1 VLHQLRVAGARP
13 DAMIADDAMEL
24 LVKAAQGLPRMLNQA
39 SHQALVLAWQAGAG
53 RVDAEAVL
61 EALAR
66 LGIEMPVEEEPSP
79 TADLDAFRLG
89 MLEPRLAHTGGR

>member
-1 VLHQLRVAGARP
+1 
-13 DAMIADDAMEL
+13 
-24 LVKAAQGLPRMLNQA
+24 MLA
-39 SHQALVLAWQAGAG
+39 CQAGAG

-66 LGIEMPVEEEPSP
+66 LGIEIPVEEEPSP

-89 MLEPRLAHTGGR
+89 MLEPRLAHASSR